1 MRNRAIIYA
10 LTVFLAGTVLL
21 LSSCAESTKQVEP
34 AEQVD
39 PYERVF
45 EVLENECD
53 ESANA
58 FYLKVDGDWRFRPCD
73 GCETVPIQLIWGG
86 NTGGELE
93 VVKVLEELSMDLPNQ
108 EVSMFQYAQHTG
120 ECS

>member
-1 MRNRAIIYA
+1 MQNRAIIYA
-10 LTVFLAGTVLL
+10 LTVFWAGTVLL

-39 PYERVF
+39 PYE
-45 EVLENECD
+45 VLKNECD

-58 FYLKVDGDWRFRPCD
+58 FYLKVDGDWHFRPCD
-73 GCETVPIQLIWGG
+73 GCETVPIQPIWGG

>member
-1 MRNRAIIYA
+1 MRIRATIYT
-10 LTVFLAGTVLL
+10 LTVFFAGAVFL
-21 LSSCAESTKQVEP
+21 LSSCAEP

-39 PYERVF
+39 IYDRALD
-45 EVLENECD
+45 VLENECD

-73 GCETVPIQLIWGG
+73 GCETVSIVPIWGG

-93 VVKVLEELSMDLPNQ
+93 VVKVLEELSVDLPNQ

-120 ECS
+120 TCP